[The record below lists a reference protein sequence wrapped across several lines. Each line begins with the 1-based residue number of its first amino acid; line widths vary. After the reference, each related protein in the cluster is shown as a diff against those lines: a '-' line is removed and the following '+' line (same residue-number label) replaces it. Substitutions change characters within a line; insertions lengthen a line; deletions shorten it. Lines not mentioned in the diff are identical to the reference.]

1 MVINSNVSFGIALF
15 ATVTGIVGII
25 LAVLFKSDDSS
36 SSTPNEPI
44 YSNFLE
50 YDGSTLASVNRND
63 ESLTFTVAPSI
74 NITNVSRETNI
85 NNYQFPKESPEVGDT
100 VVVADASGT
109 MVFKP
114 FGNVQGPPNA
124 NLNRVATFATT
135 TGDTLLNS
143 SVVID
148 TNGEI
153 TGVSGIIASS
163 TITAGGFS
171 VSGMNSSYR
180 FPDADG
186 VTNQFITT
194 DGNGKLSW
202 STPVG
207 AAGGNVVGPIS
218 SVTDEAVVIYN
229 STSGTAIKN
238 SNTTIS
244 TDGTVKLNGNAI
256 EAKLEMING
265 KLTHLE
271 TSDIVGK
278 ISLSGPYNNTAQ
290 TYTAGYIECEAMADW
305 GLNSNSSRLTIGVAN
320 SSGAVEEALSLGPNK
335 SNGLVGS
342 LWIED
347 NLSGSS
353 ESSAVLTLTSTTQ
366 GFLPPRMTTIQRD
379 TITSPATGLM
389 VYNTTTNKLNF
400 YNGTTWIEL

>member
-1 MVINSNVSFGIALF
+1 
-15 ATVTGIVGII
+15 
-25 LAVLFKSDDSS
+25 
-36 SSTPNEPI
+36 
-44 YSNFLE
+44 
-50 YDGSTLASVNRND
+50 
-63 ESLTFTVAPSI
+63 
-74 NITNVSRETNI
+74 
-85 NNYQFPKESPEVGDT
+85 
-100 VVVADASGT
+100 
-109 MVFKP
+109 
-114 FGNVQGPPNA
+114 
-124 NLNRVATFATT
+124 
-135 TGDTLLNS
+135 
-143 SVVID
+143 
-148 TNGEI
+148 
-153 TGVSGIIASS
+153 
-163 TITAGGFS
+163 
-171 VSGMNSSYR
+171 
-180 FPDADG
+180 
-186 VTNQFITT
+186 
-194 DGNGKLSW
+194 
-202 STPVG
+202 
-207 AAGGNVVGPIS
+207 
-218 SVTDEAVVIYN
+218 
-229 STSGTAIKN
+229 
-238 SNTTIS
+238 
-244 TDGTVKLNGNAI
+244 
-256 EAKLEMING
+256 MING

-400 YNGTTWIEL
+400 